1 MSSITIEHNVTPAKL
16 DVLFVDDWPTWSKEV
31 SEFDWTYDRKETC
44 YIIEGK
50 AIITPEG
57 EEPVTI
63 QEGDMVFFPRGM
75 KCVWKVIEP
84 IEKPRDTGV
93 KCPKCH
99 KGTLMQRKSRRG
111 KIFYSCSTYP
121 KCDYAVWNE
130 PLAEDRKSVV

>member
-75 KCVWKVIEP
+75 KCIWKVIEP
-84 IEKPRDTGV
+84 IEK
-93 KCPKCH
+93 H
-99 KGTLMQRKSRRG
+99 Y
-111 KIFYSCSTYP
+111 IY
-121 KCDYAVWNE
+121 
-130 PLAEDRKSVV
+130 ED